1 MDARRLWVD
10 VACSVYF
17 VFLIWTVILFLATLN
32 QPSTLTPVWKALT
45 FMIVPMLASIAMGFS
60 IGLLASSES
69 DNSLVSQYI
78 PVRRS
83 YGAVDG
89 ESWPIAASGNAEKE

>member
-1 MDARRLWVD
+1 
-10 VACSVYF
+10 
-17 VFLIWTVILFLATLN
+17 
-32 QPSTLTPVWKALT
+32 
-45 FMIVPMLASIAMGFS
+45 MGFS